1 MNTDYDDL
9 IISLKDKIF
18 KLIVLVNE
26 EKTKNNVLLKN
37 KEELELQLND
47 KKILIQQVEQKYENL
62 KLGKIIDIS
71 GSEIHDAQIK
81 INRIVREVDNCI
93 ALLNK

>member
-26 EKTKNNVLLKN
+26 EKLKNNVLLKN
-37 KEELELQLND
+37 KEELELQLNE
-47 KKILIQQVEQKYENL
+47 KKLLIQQVEQKYENL

>member
-1 MNTDYDDL
+1 M

-37 KEELELQLND
+37 KEELELQLKE
-47 KKILIQQVEQKYENL
+47 KKLLIQQVEQKYENL

>member
-1 MNTDYDDL
+1 MNTDYDNL

-26 EKTKNNVLLKN
+26 VKNKNDVLLKN
-37 KEELELQLND
+37 KGELESQLNE
-47 KKILIQQVEQKYENL
+47 KKLLIQEVEQKYKNL

-71 GSEIHDAQIK
+71 GTDICDARIK
-81 INRIVREVDNCI
+81 INKIVRDVDNCI
-93 ALLNK
+93 ALLNT

>member
-18 KLIVLVNE
+18 KLIVMVNE

-37 KEELELQLND
+37 KEELELQLNE
-47 KKILIQQVEQKYENL
+47 KKLLIQQVEQKYENL

>member
-37 KEELELQLND
+37 KEELELQLKE
-47 KKILIQQVEQKYENL
+47 KKLLIQQVEQKYENL

>member
-18 KLIVLVNE
+18 KLIVMVNE

-37 KEELELQLND
+37 KEELELQLNE
-47 KKILIQQVEQKYENL
+47 KSLLIQQVEQKYENL
-62 KLGKIIDIS
+62 KLGRIIDIS

>member
-1 MNTDYDDL
+1 MDTENDDL

-26 EKTKNNVLLKN
+26 LKNKNNVLLKN
-37 KEELELQLND
+37 KEEIELEL
-47 KKILIQQVEQKYENL
+47 KEKIKNLSEVKQKYENL
-62 KLGKIIDIS
+62 KIGKLIDIS
-71 GSEIHDAQIK
+71 GSEVNDARLK

>member
-37 KEELELQLND
+37 KEELELQLKE
-47 KKILIQQVEQKYENL
+47 KKLLIQQVEQKYENL
-62 KLGKIIDIS
+62 KLGKMIDIS

>member
-37 KEELELQLND
+37 KEELELQLNN
-47 KKILIQQVEQKYENL
+47 KNLLIQQVEQKYENL
-62 KLGKIIDIS
+62 KLGKMIDIS

>member
-47 KKILIQQVEQKYENL
+47 KNLLIQQVEQKYENL
-62 KLGKIIDIS
+62 KLGKMIDIS

>member
-37 KEELELQLND
+37 KEELELQLNE
-47 KKILIQQVEQKYENL
+47 KKLLIQQVEQKYENL

>member
-1 MNTDYDDL
+1 MNTEYDDL

-18 KLIVLVNE
+18 KLIVKVNDL
-26 EKTKNNVLLKN
+26 KSQNNVLLKN
-37 KEELELQLND
+37 KAELELQLNE
-47 KKILIQQVEQKYENL
+47 KNKLISEVERKYENL
-62 KLGKIIDIS
+62 KIGKLIDIS
-71 GSEIHDAQIK
+71 GKEVSDARLK

>member
-1 MNTDYDDL
+1 M
-9 IISLKDKIF
+9 
-18 KLIVLVNE
+18 VNE

-37 KEELELQLND
+37 KEELELQLNE
-47 KKILIQQVEQKYENL
+47 KKLLIQQVEQKYENL